1 MSFLRRKKRKTR
13 GGRSQH
19 PRSVLIKQIVLG
31 MLLCVFVGGV
41 GVGIWHGSRVDAL
54 TITEVDISG
63 GETIDHDTVRALVE
77 EELTGSYYHLVP
89 RRFAWTYP
97 QERISERV
105 QELERIDTVSLTRES
120 GTTLR
125 VEFTEYH
132 PFALWCGSEVDG
144 ECLFMDATGYAF
156 ARAPQL
162 SGGAFVRFIK
172 YDTEEPAV
180 GTTPFDSNFVRES
193 TAFIERAYEELGL
206 TITIVEQINEDDVI
220 YSIAGGGTLKLSLRM
235 PLADAYENLHT
246 LLQSPEFA
254 HIAPGTFQ
262 YIDLRYGNKVFV
274 NEEPPQL
281 DSTATSSAQSVE
293 E

>member
-1 MSFLRRKKRKTR
+1 
-13 GGRSQH
+13 
-19 PRSVLIKQIVLG
+19 
-31 MLLCVFVGGV
+31 
-41 GVGIWHGSRVDAL
+41 
-54 TITEVDISG
+54 
-63 GETIDHDTVRALVE
+63 
-77 EELTGSYYHLVP
+77 
-89 RRFAWTYP
+89 
-97 QERISERV
+97 
-105 QELERIDTVSLTRES
+105 
-120 GTTLR
+120 
-125 VEFTEYH
+125 
-132 PFALWCGSEVDG
+132 
-144 ECLFMDATGYAF
+144 MDATGYAF

-172 YDTEEPAV
+172 YNTEPAV
-180 GTTPFDSNFVRES
+180 DTAPFDSNFVRES